1 MQKIP
6 SGTWVVVADGGH
18 ARLFTN
24 VGTETSLT
32 LRQDE
37 LIHPDDLKQ
46 GGPGDLPDDT
56 GNLPEID
63 EAAFSRR
70 LAHTINAAALQNR
83 FAHLVLVADPQSLG
97 RMRPLLHKETM
108 ARLVGELPKT
118 LTNSPLEDIER
129 ALH

>member
-1 MQKIP
+1 MDKIP
-6 SGTWVVVADGGH
+6 TGTWVVVADGGG

-24 VGTETSLT
+24 VGTDRKLT

-37 LIHPDDLKQ
+37 LIHQDDLKE
-46 GGPGDLPDDT
+46 GGAGDMPDDVVR
-56 GNLPEID
+56 LAEIG
-63 EAAFSRR
+63 EAAFARR
-70 LAHTINAAALQNR
+70 LAQTINAAALQHK
-83 FAHLVLVADPQSLG
+83 FEHIVLIADPQTLG
-97 RMRPLLHKETM
+97 RMRPLLHKETS

>member
-6 SGTWVVVADGGH
+6 SGAWVVVADGGH

-32 LRQDE
+32 LQ
-37 LIHPDDLKQ
+37 PDDLKE
-46 GGPGDLPDDT
+46 GGPGDLPDDA

-70 LAHTINAAALQNR
+70 LAHTINAAALQHR
-83 FAHLVLVADPQSLG
+83 FEHLVLVADPQSLG

>member
-1 MQKIP
+1 MDKIP
-6 SGTWVVVADGGH
+6 TGTWVVVADGGH

-24 VGTETSLT
+24 VGTEREVA

-37 LIHPDDLKQ
+37 LIHPDDLKE
-46 GGPGDLPDDT
+46 GGAGDMPNDLVK
-56 GNLPEID
+56 LPEID

-83 FAHLVLVADPQSLG
+83 FEHIVLIADPQSLG

>member
-1 MQKIP
+1 MDKIP
-6 SGTWVVVADGGH
+6 TGTWVVVADGAQ

-24 VGTETSLT
+24 VGTDTQLT

-37 LIHPDDLKQ
+37 LIGQGDLA
-46 GGPGDLPDDT
+46 GGPGDMPDDLVK
-56 GNLPEID
+56 LPEIG
-63 EAAFSRR
+63 EAAFARQ
-70 LAHTINAAALQNR
+70 LAHTINAAALKNR
-83 FAHLVLVADPQSLG
+83 FEHIVLVADPQTLG
-97 RMRPLLHKETM
+97 RMRPLLHKETS